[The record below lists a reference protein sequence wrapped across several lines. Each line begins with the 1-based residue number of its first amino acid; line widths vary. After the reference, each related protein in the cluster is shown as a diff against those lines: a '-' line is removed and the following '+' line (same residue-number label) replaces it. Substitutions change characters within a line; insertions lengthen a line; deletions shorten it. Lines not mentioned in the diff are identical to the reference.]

1 MATTLYQRL
10 KSIYQNRRGD
20 IMNIVLLSGSTVG
33 SKTRIAMDD
42 LKNELE
48 VINEGHQIA
57 LMDLRDL
64 EL

>member
-1 MATTLYQRL
+1 
-10 KSIYQNRRGD
+10 
-20 IMNIVLLSGSTVG
+20 MNIVLLSGSTVG
-33 SKTRIAMDD
+33 SKTRITMDD